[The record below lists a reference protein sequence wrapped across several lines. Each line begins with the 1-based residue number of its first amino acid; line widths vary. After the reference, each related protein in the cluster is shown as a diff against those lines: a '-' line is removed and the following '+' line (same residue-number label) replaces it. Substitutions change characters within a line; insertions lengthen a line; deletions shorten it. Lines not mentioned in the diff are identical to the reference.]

1 MAEEI
6 KEKIYQFLKEKKPKR
21 FNMKVLVEESGVA
34 SRATVLKWVQVLIAE
49 KRIFVADYGNVKL
62 VWIE

>member
-1 MAEEI
+1 MPEDT

-21 FNMKVLVEESGVA
+21 FNMKELVEESKIA
-34 SRATVLKWVQVLIAE
+34 SRATILKWVEVLVAE
-49 KRIFVADYGNVKL
+49 KRILVADYGNVKL

>member
-1 MAEEI
+1 MPEDT

-21 FNMKVLVEESGVA
+21 FNMKELVEESKIA
-34 SRATVLKWVQVLIAE
+34 SRATILKWVQVLIAE
-49 KRIFVADYGNVKL
+49 KRISVADYGNVKL